1 VPVQLSD
8 VNAMPEGTTGRS
20 PHQTYSQQLQ
30 RWADEHARTS
40 ASERRLSNARLAVF
54 AVGGFFSLWIMY
66 SQPAWWPVLFLPIAC
81 FAATVALHHRAHS
94 QAVRARALHELYQRA
109 VHRVTDSWAGTGP
122 HGEKYLA
129 DERLFGRDIDLF
141 GEGSLFQRL
150 ASTPSSI
157 GHDVLA
163 EWLTHPSDQAT
174 IVGRQQAVAELAPL
188 LELRER
194 IAVVSENGNADL
206 DPKELIAW
214 GQDTSTLGHAGAVR
228 VISWVLG
235 ALGVVTAAGWALDM
249 ASVGPLGLVV
259 IADLLFG
266 RIVASRRKAMPA
278 TQSAPARQLE
288 GLADRLDLLESHQ
301 FSAPVL
307 VNLRESLRS
316 GEVMPSDCIRSLTKL
331 TDELGAARHNAFYAL
346 FAFLTQKP
354 VRTALD
360 LDAWRTRHGP
370 HVAAWIDAAG
380 RFEALLSLGVYA
392 YERPED
398 VFPELLDGPPCY
410 VAVGL
415 GHPLIPDA
423 QCIRNDVLLDN
434 SMRLLLLSGS
444 NMSGK
449 STLLRA
455 VGTNLTLA
463 MAGAPV
469 KATTLKL
476 TPLALGASIRIEDSL
491 RDGTSH
497 FYAEVKRLKHI
508 DELIEGKWPVIYL
521 LDEILHGTNSSDR
534 LAGSSAVVK
543 KFVDC
548 GALGIVTTHDLA
560 LARIAEDLG
569 SLARTAH
576 FKDSLVDGEMCFDYT
591 LHEGVVTRG
600 NALALMRSLGL
611 KA

>member
-1 VPVQLSD
+1 
-8 VNAMPEGTTGRS
+8 MPEGTAGRS
-20 PHQTYSQQLQ
+20 PHQTYTQRLQ
-30 RWADEHARTS
+30 RWADERART
-40 ASERRLSNARLAVF
+40 AARERQLSNGRLAVF
-54 AVGGFFSLWIMY
+54 AVGGIFSLWIMY
-66 SQPAWWPVLFLPIAC
+66 SQPSWWPALLLPIAS
-81 FAATVALHHRAHS
+81 FAATVLLHHKAHS

-109 VHRVTDSWAGTGP
+109 VHRVTDSWAGEGP
-122 HGEKYLA
+122 QGEKHLA
-129 DERLFGRDIDLF
+129 DERNFGRDIDLF

-150 ASTPSSI
+150 ASTPSSM

-163 EWLTHPSDQAT
+163 AWLTHPSDQAA
-174 IVGRQQAVAELAPL
+174 IVGRQQAVAELAPF
-188 LELRER
+188 LELREQL
-194 IAVVSENGNADL
+194 AVVSDNENADL
-206 DPKELIAW
+206 DPEKLIAW
-214 GQDTSTLGHAGAVR
+214 GQNTSTLHQADAVR
-228 VISWVLG
+228 AISWTLG
-235 ALGVVTAAGWALDM
+235 LLGVATAAAWVLDM

-266 RIVASRRKAMPA
+266 RIVAFRRKSMPA

-288 GLADRLDLLESHQ
+288 GLAALLELIESHQ
-301 FSAPVL
+301 FSASVL
-307 VNLRESLRS
+307 VDLRESLRT
-316 GEVMPSDCIRSLTKL
+316 EEIMPSKHIRSLTKL
-331 TDELGAARHNAFYAL
+331 TDDLGAARHNAFYAL

-354 VRTALD
+354 IRTALD
-360 LDAWRTRHGP
+360 LDAWRTQHGP
-370 HVAAWIDAAG
+370 HVATWLDAAG

-398 VFPELLDGPPCY
+398 VFPEVTDGAPCY
-410 VAVGL
+410 AAVGL

-423 QCIRNDVLLDN
+423 QCVRNDVRLDN

-455 VGTNLTLA
+455 VGTNLALA

-469 KATTLKL
+469 KATALKL

-497 FYAEVKRLKHI
+497 FYAEVKRLKQI
-508 DELIEGKWPVIYL
+508 DELIEGQWPVIYL

-534 LAGSSAVVK
+534 LAGSSAIVK
-543 KFVDC
+543 KFADC

-569 SLARTAH
+569 SLARNAH
-576 FKDSLVDGEMCFDYT
+576 FEDSLVNGEMSFDYT